1 MRLKL
6 FALILASVATGAPA
20 APMLPSGYHLI
31 PGAVPLDSGPDGNTI
46 VIDAPR
52 GLIVMDTGRH
62 PEHAQ
67 AILDYA
73 RQRGKPIAA
82 IVNSHWHLD
91 HTTGNW
97 DLRQA
102 FPHVQVYAS
111 NALKGALVT
120 FLAEGK
126 ANAEKQLADPKTPPA
141 VRDQIIRG
149 RAVLDHPERIEPNRI
164 VSKSRRMA
172 IAGRPLDVHLARFAA
187 SEGDVWIYDPKT
199 RVAMVG
205 DLVVDIVPF
214 MDTACAEGWS
224 KALGEVAKVPFR
236 LLVPGHGPLMTRADF
251 SAWRTAYDNFVACGH
266 SKADKKECI
275 DGWSRDAARFI
286 DAEHRDY
293 AREAADYYLSTRL
306 RSSPEEQQRYCR
318 PLTAATWRKPKA

>member
-1 MRLKL
+1 
-6 FALILASVATGAPA
+6 
-20 APMLPSGYHLI
+20 
-31 PGAVPLDSGPDGNTI
+31 
-46 VIDAPR
+46 VIDAPK

-73 RQRGKPIAA
+73 KQRGKPIAA

-102 FPHVQVYAS
+102 YPHVQVYAS

-120 FLAEGK
+120 FLADSK
-126 ANAEKQLADPKTPPA
+126 ANAEKALADPKTPPA
-141 VRDQIIRG
+141 ARDQIIRG

-164 VSKSRRMA
+164 VSKSGRMT
-172 IAGRPLDVHLARFAA
+172 IAGRTLDVHLAKFAA
-187 SEGDVWIYDPKT
+187 TEGDVWLYDPKT

-214 MDTACAEGWS
+214 MDTACPDGWS
-224 KALGEVAKVPFR
+224 RALAEVAKVPFTT
-236 LLVPGHGPLMTRADF
+236 LVPGHGPVMSRADF
-251 SAWRTAYDNFVACGH
+251 SAWRAAYDNFVACGH
-266 SKADKKECI
+266 SKVDAKQCVA
-275 DGWSRDAARFI
+275 GWDRDAARLI
-286 DAEHRDY
+286 DDEHRKIVDEF
-293 AREAADYYLSTRL
+293 AGYYLETRL
-306 RSSPEEQQRYCR
+306 RSSPQEQHRYCR